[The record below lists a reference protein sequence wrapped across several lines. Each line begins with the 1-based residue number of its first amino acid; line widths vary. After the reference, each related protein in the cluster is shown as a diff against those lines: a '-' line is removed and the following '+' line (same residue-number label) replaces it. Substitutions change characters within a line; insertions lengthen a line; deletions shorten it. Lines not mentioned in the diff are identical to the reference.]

1 MRKELVFK
9 IRHSHYTKN
18 KYYFQKDK
26 KPININDVETIKI
39 VLSNKTPYE
48 KQGANKIILLI

>member
-9 IRHSHYTKN
+9 VKNNSYTKH

-26 KPININDVETIKI
+26 T
-39 VLSNKTPYE
+39 
-48 KQGANKIILLI
+48 QIILMR

>member
-9 IRHSHYTKN
+9 IRHNNSTKD

-26 KPININDVETIKI
+26 KPININYVDTI
-39 VLSNKTPYE
+39 V
-48 KQGANKIILLI
+48 